1 MLFQTLDNKR
11 ECAAVYLNG
20 DLHYED
26 IPEGLTMTW
35 AYAPYLDDGV
45 EYASLYCYG
54 QSLDE
59 VCPEGLKYKYDEIS
73 DRLKAFLTSFSEA
86 KIDLN
91 KNCFFDLVPERFLKE
106 YCEIKNQ
113 ITYYVLQNYEKPDNY
128 DFLLSLT
135 KAVDKINKRNLNIN
149 LKQMSKHMV
158 SDRGR
163 RFYKKIAKTSPH
175 ICYDIFGTKT
185 GRLSV
190 KKDSFPILTL
200 DKEFR
205 SVLEPN
211 NDLFVELDYNAAEL
225 RMLLALLK
233 EQQPKEDIH
242 EWNAKNVYR
251 GLLSREEAKKRV
263 FSWLYNPNSK
273 DFLSSRAYRRE
284 EIVEKY
290 WDGQSV
296 NTPFDRQIKSDRYH
310 ALNYIIQSST
320 NDLFLRK
327 MIELDKILEDKKSYI
342 AFSIHD
348 SLVIDFAKEERNL
361 ISDIAKI
368 FSGTNF
374 GDFKVNVSVGKNFG
388 EMRKVEWEQ

>member
-1 MLFQTLDNKR
+1 
-11 ECAAVYLNG
+11 VYLNG
-20 DLHYED
+20 ELYYED
-26 IPEGLTMTW
+26 IPDGLTRTW
-35 AYAPYLDDGV
+35 SYAAYLNDDV
-45 EYASLYCYG
+45 EYASLYCEG
-54 QSLDE
+54 KTLEE
-59 VCPEGLKYKYDEIS
+59 VCPAGLK
-73 DRLKAFLTSFSEA
+73 DRYEEVSNKLKAFLISFSEA

-113 ITYYVLQNYEKPDNY
+113 ITHYVFQNYEKPDNY

-135 KAVDKINKRNLNIN
+135 KALDNINKRDLNVN
-149 LKQMSKHMV
+149 LKQMSKHMI
-158 SDRGR
+158 SKRGR
-163 RFYKKIAKTSPH
+163 RFYKKITKISPH

-205 SVLEPN
+205 NVLEPN

-225 RMLLALLK
+225 RMLLALLEEK
-233 EQQPKEDIH
+233 QPREDIH

-251 GLLSREEAKKRV
+251 GLLNREEAKKRV
-263 FSWLYNPNSK
+263 FAWLYNPSSR
-273 DFLSSRAYRRE
+273 DFLSNRAYRRDE
-284 EIVEKY
+284 VVERY
-290 WDGQSV
+290 WDGEQV
-296 NTPFDRQIKSDRYH
+296 NTIFGRQIQSDKYH

-327 MIELDKILEDKKSYI
+327 LIELDKFLEDKKSYI

-348 SLVIDFAKEERNL
+348 SLVLDFAKEERNL
-361 ISDIAKI
+361 IFEIAKI

-374 GDFKVNVSVGKNFG
+374 GDFKVNVSIGKNFG
-388 EMRKVEWEQ
+388 EMRGIEWEQ